1 MVSLVKIEGHGR
13 DIYPERKGVGIL
25 HSEEELR
32 IIF

>member
-13 DIYPERKGVGIL
+13 DTHPERKDVGIP